1 MSGTSYL
8 TGLVKH
14 SRLPINR
21 RSTFR
26 GETGG
31 AETGQSPLTGQAS
44 PFSQASQ
51 RSNESLSP
59 RSRPIESL
67 SSKSKPIEDLGSRS
81 RPIEDQTFNPD
92 SPIPQASKPR
102 LNPSQRHGGQDLPKQ
117 NDVGGGVESHTQT
130 PRVDAQNVHE
140 LESRKKRNSDAS
152 SFVKAL
158 ESIKT
163 SDDQLA
169 EFDGK
174 NTIEDGPDIE
184 GKASPVPPKLSG
196 DEKSSEIARQTIKE
210 KLQGKSNAVSHQGEI
225 SAHKNQRKKSVS
237 AQQVRLQQ
245 ARRSE
250 LRAMQADP
258 TAKYKRKNNGVHI
271 GTVNVTV
278 SAPPKTPPPAPIIN
292 RISKP
297 APKALPELNRSYQ
310 RRF

>member
-51 RSNESLSP
+51 RSIESLSP
-59 RSRPIESL
+59 RSRPIETL
-67 SSKSKPIEDLGSRS
+67 NPKSTPIKDR
-81 RPIEDQTFNPD
+81 TFNPA
-92 SPIPQASKPR
+92 SPNPQAGKSR
-102 LNPSQRHGGQDLPKQ
+102 LNPSQRHRLQDAPKQ
-117 NDVGGGVESHTQT
+117 NDVRANVESQT
-130 PRVDAQNVHE
+130 HPIDAQDVHE
-140 LESRKKRNSDAS
+140 LESREKTNLEDS
-152 SFVKAL
+152 SFVKAPNP
-158 ESIKT
+158 SKA
-163 SDDQLA
+163 SHDQLA
-169 EFDGK
+169 RSDSK
-174 NTIEDGPDIE
+174 ITIDNGPEIE
-184 GKASPVPPKLSG
+184 GKASPVQSQLPRG
-196 DEKSSEIARQTIKE
+196 EKSSKIARQTIKR
-210 KLQGKSNAVSHQGEI
+210 KLQNKSYATSHQGER
-225 SAHKNQRKKSVS
+225 SAHENQRKTSVS
-237 AQQVRLQQ
+237 AQQVRLRQ

-250 LRAMQADP
+250 PGPIQADP
-258 TAKYKRKNNGVHI
+258 VAKRQGKNNGVHI